1 MIKSRKGQI
10 TIFVIVA
17 ILIVA
22 GIVLFFYVK
31 EKSSSLTPSIPQ
43 EIQPVYNS
51 VQSCLKKT
59 AENALTSIG
68 EQGGYIFI
76 SEDIPSIKG
85 QIPYYL
91 IGKKRIVPTEE
102 EIGLNLAKFVEEELE
117 FCTLNFKEL
126 QPQYNISGKLNKASA
141 SISNNNVKFS
151 LNYPL
156 TITYKGSSYQ
166 LNDFNIEIPIKL
178 KTIINVSQEIIS
190 PPMRNNDTLC
200 LTCIYQLAKEDNISI
215 QIYNYENSST
225 IFNFLDDEYEINNES
240 YKFTMAIKH
249 D

>member
-1 MIKSRKGQI
+1 MDFNPFRQIK
-10 TIFVIVA
+10 
-17 ILIVA
+17 
-22 GIVLFFYVK
+22 Y
-31 EKSSSLTPSIPQ
+31 E
-43 EIQPVYNS
+43 E
-51 VQSCLKKT
+51 
-59 AENALTSIG
+59 G
-68 EQGGYIFI
+68 ERPCRSYAYI
-76 SEDIPSIKG
+76 
-85 QIPYYL
+85 
-91 IGKKRIVPTEE
+91 
-102 EIGLNLAKFVEEELE
+102 
-117 FCTLNFKEL
+117 
-126 QPQYNISGKLNKASA
+126 
-141 SISNNNVKFS
+141 
-151 LNYPL
+151 
-156 TITYKGSSYQ
+156 SYQ